1 MFKNW
6 KFKFKNL
13 GPIKDATLELG
24 DLTIITGRNNTGK
37 TYMVYTLYGFLRD
50 FNELADGILEGW
62 SSSGTFSSVI
72 DYPAQDMVDQV
83 LKNETFDL
91 EISKDALNRERIHLI
106 KEMSGRYSYTG
117 IDDVFNSRAGT
128 FPNAIF
134 DVEVDQNKNE
144 YSSIKLDTQSGEIS
158 IIFLNDKLSFFIDRK
173 KETSTRREW
182 DALIQEYLLER
193 DLRKAYVQFLLQD
206 EQALN
211 RRPHCSTSAR
221 LAVSLFYPELE
232 TSRRITIRRL
242 QQKTETIEDKSGR
255 LWVPADIIN
264 ESSSRYA
271 LPINDEI
278 DFTKTIPNFSL
289 ELDSSDTNDAMREI
303 EKMMG
308 GSFVKIDDALY
319 FISSKDSPNEF
330 RIPLHVASS
339 SAVEISNLY
348 FYFALRREGQDQLLI
363 IDEPESHMDPIN
375 QIKLARALVR
385 WVKSGVKIL
394 ISTHSDFIVKEINNL
409 IMLDRHFDD
418 KEQLL
423 KELNYSEEDSIHPSA
438 INAYH
443 AVDGGLEP
451 CSMNEFGIE
460 VPSFEQSIDEL
471 IRVSSTLG
479 SKIILENRGNE

>member
-1 MFKNW
+1 MFTNW

-50 FNELADGILEGW
+50 FNELAESILQDW
-62 SSSGTFSSVI
+62 SSSGPFSSVI
-72 DYPAQDMVDQV
+72 DYPAEDMVDQV
-83 LKNETFDL
+83 LRNNSFDL
-91 EISKDALNRERIHLI
+91 KISEEDLNKERIHLFR
-106 KEMSGRYSYTG
+106 EMSGWYSYTG
-117 IDDVFNSRAGT
+117 IDDVFNSRTNT
-128 FPNAIF
+128 FPNATF
-134 DVEVDQNKNE
+134 DVEVDQGKNE
-144 YSSIKLDTQSGEIS
+144 YSSIRLDTFSGEIS
-158 IIFLNDKLSFFIDRK
+158 VFFLNDKLSFFIDRK
-173 KETSTRREW
+173 KEAGASSER
-182 DALIQEYLLER
+182 DALLHEHWLAH
-193 DLRKAYVQFLLQD
+193 DLKKAYVQFLLQD
-206 EQALN
+206 EQALI
-211 RRPHCSTSAR
+211 RSPHCSTSAR

-232 TSRRITIRRL
+232 SSRRTIVRRL

-255 LWVPADIIN
+255 LWVPADVIDK
-264 ESSSRYA
+264 SASRYA

-278 DFTKTIPNFSL
+278 DFTKTIPNFAP
-289 ELDSSDTNDAMREI
+289 DSDAPGANDEMREI
-303 EKMMG
+303 EKMIG
-308 GSFVKIDDALY
+308 GTFAKIDDAPY
-319 FISSKDSPNEF
+319 FVSSKDSPNEF

-348 FYFALRREGQDQLLI
+348 FFFALRRKGQDQLLI

-375 QIKLARALVR
+375 QIRLARALVR

-409 IMLDRHFDD
+409 IMLDGHFDD

-438 INAYH
+438 IKAYY

-479 SKIILENRGNE
+479 SKITSESSESE

>member
-1 MFKNW
+1 MFNNW

-13 GPIKDATLELG
+13 GPIRDATLELG

-37 TYMVYTLYGFLRD
+37 TYIVYTLYGFLRD
-50 FNELADGILEGW
+50 FNSLADGIMESW
-62 SSSGTFSSVI
+62 SASGTFSSMI
-72 DYPAQDMVDQV
+72 DYPAADIVDQV
-83 LKNETFDL
+83 LRNEAFDL
-91 EISKDALNRERIHLI
+91 RVSKDDLNRERIHLI
-106 KEMSGRYSYTG
+106 REMSGWYSFTG
-117 IDDVFNSRAGT
+117 IDDVFNSRSET
-128 FPNAIF
+128 FPNAF
-134 DVEVDQNKNE
+134 FGVEVDQNKNE
-144 YSSIKLDTQSGEIS
+144 YSSIRLDTQSGEIAV
-158 IIFLNDKLSFFIDRK
+158 IFLNGKLSFFIDRNK
-173 KETSTRREW
+173 VTHPRRER
-182 DALIQEYLLER
+182 DILIQEYLLEH
-193 DLRKAYVQFLLQD
+193 DLRRAYVQFLLQD
-206 EQALN
+206 EQVLN

-232 TSRRITIRRL
+232 TSRRTIVRRL
-242 QQKTETIEDKSGR
+242 QQKTETIKDNSGR
-255 LWVPADIIN
+255 LWVPADIID
-264 ESSSRYA
+264 ESASRYA
-271 LPINDEI
+271 LPIDDEI
-278 DFTKTIPNFSL
+278 DFTKSIPNIAPES
-289 ELDSSDTNDAMREI
+289 DSSDTNEAMREI
-303 EKMMG
+303 EEMMG
-308 GSFVKIDDALY
+308 GSFAKIDDAPY
-319 FISSKDSPNEF
+319 FISSKDNPNEF

-375 QIKLARALVR
+375 QINLARAMVR

-423 KELNYSEEDSIHPSA
+423 KELNYSEEDSINPSA
-438 INAYH
+438 INAYY
-443 AVDGGLEP
+443 AVDGGLKP

-479 SKIILENRGNE
+479 SKIILESRGNE